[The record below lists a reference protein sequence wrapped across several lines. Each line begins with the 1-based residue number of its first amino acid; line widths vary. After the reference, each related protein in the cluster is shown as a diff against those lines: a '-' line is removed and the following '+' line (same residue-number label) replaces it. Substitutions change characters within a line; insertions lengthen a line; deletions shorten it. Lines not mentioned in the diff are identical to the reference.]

1 MPKVSWWGGHFEKL
15 IGVIKQA
22 LYKSLGRTSLRWS
35 ELEEV
40 LLDVEINVNNRP
52 LTYIEEDI
60 QYPIL
65 TPNSMIL
72 GRDTKMVDG
81 NMTEDEEEDISWQR
95 QQKYVKRCKDAAW
108 RRWQREYVI
117 AVRERH
123 NTQYK
128 FKAVN
133 INVGDVVMINGES
146 KKREKWK
153 IGIISEGKD
162 DQIRGARV
170 KTPSHYLDR
179 PIQLLYT
186 LEPHCNRYKTKTKHC
201 RSDKKKLNVKAK
213 EFRPKRTAGA
223 IASAMIKDIVM
234 YADSDND

>member
-128 FKAVN
+128 SKAVN

-146 KKREKWK
+146 KKREKW
-153 IGIISEGKD
+153 
-162 DQIRGARV
+162 
-170 KTPSHYLDR
+170 
-179 PIQLLYT
+179 
-186 LEPHCNRYKTKTKHC
+186 
-201 RSDKKKLNVKAK
+201 
-213 EFRPKRTAGA
+213 
-223 IASAMIKDIVM
+223 
-234 YADSDND
+234 